1 LLNVKHLEARIV
13 RGNQVADVHVT
24 DRDDTSEG
32 CGHTFEGDFLFEET
46 KIGGKRFGVGLV
58 RALRSVGVLGIK
70 LGDDTFFV

>member
-1 LLNVKHLEARIV
+1 LLNVKHLQARII

-24 DRDDTSEG
+24 DRDYSSERRSD
-32 CGHTFEGDFLFEET
+32 TFEGDFLFEET
-46 KIGGKRFGVGLV
+46 KIGSKRFGVCFV